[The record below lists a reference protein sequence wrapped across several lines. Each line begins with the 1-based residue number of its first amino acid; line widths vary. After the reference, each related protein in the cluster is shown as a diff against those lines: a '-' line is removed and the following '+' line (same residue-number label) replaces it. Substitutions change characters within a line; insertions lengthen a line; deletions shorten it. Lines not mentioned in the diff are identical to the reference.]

1 MNEHVNLPC
10 LNLLLRRKAEI
21 VGYSPSFTLTTN
33 NLFGVIQKFLNPF
46 LTFLKPS
53 NLQLFNIAP
62 NTLKYLSFP
71 LTLSPLSHPS
81 IRREKLY
88 VQKHSLSFTERNFH
102 KKTTCQKSNRIP
114 QY

>member
-1 MNEHVNLPC
+1 M
-10 LNLLLRRKAEI
+10 
-21 VGYSPSFTLTTN
+21 N
-33 NLFGVIQKFLNPF
+33 NLFGLFKNF
-46 LTFLKPS
+46 LTHSLHFLKTS

-71 LTLSPLSHPS
+71 LTLSSLSHPS

-102 KKTTCQKSNRIP
+102 KKLHAKNLIEYPRNIELANSE
-114 QY
+114 